1 MSIQDGT
8 SKFRKIQVNEFICK
22 TGTVISFAGSVI
34 PNGWLLCNGAEVSKT
49 TYAELY
55 AVIGDGYGT
64 ASSGKF
70 KLPNATDRV
79 VQGGSVGSYKEAGLP
94 NITAYW
100 EIHGDWDSAPAL
112 QGVSDDSAV
121 YQETSYKTS
130 MTLRYLQD
138 RSGYPGF
145 HFNAGRSNSIYGN
158 SETVQ
163 PPAVCMNFII
173 KY

>member
-8 SKFRKIQVNEFICK
+8 SKFRKIQVNEFICR
-22 TGTVISFAGSVI
+22 TGTVIPFAGSVI

-49 TYAELY
+49 TYADLY

-70 KLPNATDRV
+70 KLPNVTDRV

-94 NITAYW
+94 NITGTVNF
-100 EIHGDWDSAPAL
+100 HGVTGPNYIWRAFDCFSPHSYYEDYKLIGEVEPDSE
-112 QGVSDDSAV
+112 G
-121 YQETSYKTS
+121 SYGELK
-130 MTLRYLQD
+130 
-138 RSGYPGF
+138 
-145 HFNAGRSNSIYGN
+145 FNASNSNSIYGN
-158 SETVQ
+158 SSTVQ
-163 PPAVCMNFII
+163 PPAVCMNYII